1 MSRVTS
7 ETVPEQA
14 HWQPGTA
21 ATSDS
26 GGHDPGDP
34 EWPGP
39 GAVTVSLSMSRA
51 DPTIRSDLRRGPG
64 QAESDDSPVGDSDM
78 TRNSDM
84 TRTIPQGLP
93 GCCASSSKRH

>member
-14 HWQPGTA
+14 HWQPGT

-64 QAESDDSPVGDSDM
+64 QAESDDSPIGDSDIM
-78 TRNSDM
+78 AC
-84 TRTIPQGLP
+84 Q
-93 GCCASSSKRH
+93 